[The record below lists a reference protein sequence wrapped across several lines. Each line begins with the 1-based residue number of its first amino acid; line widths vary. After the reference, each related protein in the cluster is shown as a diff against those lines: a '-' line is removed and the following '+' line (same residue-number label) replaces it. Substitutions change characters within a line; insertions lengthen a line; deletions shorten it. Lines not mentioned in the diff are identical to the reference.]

1 MKLQL
6 LLNSLFILLLFADN
20 LFAQPTFKSKDNR
33 LESFEAVKEM
43 KYGGILIVR
52 LKTNYVKIKA
62 LEKELSNQ
70 GLKASKRK
78 RTQGILDE
86 TISKKDALNQTLSE
100 TFLDSFSFCPVYLSF
115 DSSANS
121 LKNGLKKG
129 IFLNRKL
136 EIDPELSIP
145 DSAKIFIAYYHEKS
159 GNYPSDGLMIRR
171 LHSELAEPFP
181 HYTAVKE
188 SFLNDF
194 NTPRLRKVILVLDNK
209 LQSLLA
215 RAEKR
220 E

>member
-1 MKLQL
+1 
-6 LLNSLFILLLFADN
+6 
-20 LFAQPTFKSKDNR
+20 

-70 GLKASKRK
+70 GLKASKKK
-78 RTQGILDE
+78 RIQAILDE

-136 EIDPELSIP
+136 EIDPEISIP
-145 DSAKIFIAYYHEKS
+145 DTVKIFIAYYHEKS
-159 GNYPSDGLMIRR
+159 GNYPSDGLMIRG
-171 LHSELAEPFP
+171 LSSELAEPFP

-188 SFLNDF
+188 SFLNEI
-194 NTPRLRKVILVLDNK
+194 NTPRLRKVILILDDK
-209 LQSLLA
+209 LRRLLA